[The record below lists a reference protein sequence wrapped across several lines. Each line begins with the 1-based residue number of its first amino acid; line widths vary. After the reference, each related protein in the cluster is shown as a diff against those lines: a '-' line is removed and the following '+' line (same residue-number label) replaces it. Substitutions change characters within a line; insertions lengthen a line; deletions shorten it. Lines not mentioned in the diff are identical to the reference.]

1 MKNPYKKNFL
11 VFSKNLTGVLPQEY
25 ISGGPHLHKSLTDLF
40 WNKLV
45 IVLYLYTLKTK

>member
-1 MKNPYKKNFL
+1 MMKKKIFPG
-11 VFSKNLTGVLPQEY
+11 FQKNLTGVLPQEY